1 MTLGKVE
8 SDGTV
13 RDRNNML
20 LGKVKS
26 DGDVVDCNNMTTGHA
41 KDVPVAYAAVFFF
54 FNMFE
59 K

>member
-1 MTLGKVE
+1 
-8 SDGTV
+8 
-13 RDRNNML
+13 ML